1 MRKMLTALALSS
13 LFAAAPA
20 LAAHKKI
27 VAKPAST
34 APVAKAEGDAPK
46 ADEKA
51 PAEKPAK
58 KHVKKTKTTKTEAAP
73 EAPAK

>member
-1 MRKMLTALALSS
+1 MRNVLTALALSS

-20 LAAHKKI
+20 LAAKH

-51 PAEKPAK
+51 PVEKK
-58 KHVKKTKTTKTEAAP
+58 KKVKKPKTTKTEEKAP
-73 EAPAK
+73 EAAPAK